1 MWAQDTTTWTLKE
14 ADVTQ
19 SDDMGRLLTEIDDY
33 IQNLFAPQD
42 EALEAA
48 VRESQRSG
56 LPEINVSPNEGKLLR
71 LLAAMTGA
79 RRILEIGTL
88 GGYSAIN
95 LARGMAEDGRLISL
109 EIDEHHAEVA
119 RQNVERAGLAER
131 VEIRVGDARE
141 ILARVAENDEGP
153 FDLIFID
160 ADKEGYPEYLDWALR
175 LSRPGSL
182 ILGDNTIWG
191 GTIIDPQDEST
202 RAIHQFNE
210 KIARDPRLSAIILPL
225 LRERVD
231 GLAIAWVRDL

>member
-1 MWAQDTTTWTLKE
+1 MAQDNGLG
-14 ADVTQ
+14 A
-19 SDDMGRLLTEIDDY
+19 LLARIDDY

-48 VRESQRSG
+48 VRESQRAG
-56 LPEINVSPNEGKLLR
+56 LPEIHVSPNEGKLLQ
-71 LLAAMTGA
+71 LLAEMTGA

-95 LARGMAEDGRLISL
+95 LARGMSEDGRLISL
-109 EIDEHHAEVA
+109 EIDERHAEVA

-141 ILARVAENDEGP
+141 LLAELAESDEGP
-153 FDLIFID
+153 FDLVFID
-160 ADKEGYPEYLDWALR
+160 ADKEGYPEYLEWALR
-175 LSRPGSL
+175 LSQPGSL

-191 GTIIDPQDEST
+191 GAIIDPQDDST
-202 RAIHQFNE
+202 RAIREFNE
-210 KIARDPRLSAIILPL
+210 KIAKDLRLSAIVLPL

-231 GLAIAWVRDL
+231 GLAIARVRGL

>member
-1 MWAQDTTTWTLKE
+1 VGTMLK
-14 ADVTQ
+14 Q
-19 SDDMGRLLTEIDDY
+19 IDDY
-33 IQNLFAPQD
+33 IQNQFAPQD

-48 VRESQRSG
+48 VRESQRAG
-56 LPEINVSPNEGKLLR
+56 LPEIHVSPNEGKLLR
-71 LLAAMTGA
+71 LLAETVGA
-79 RRILEIGTL
+79 RRILEIGAL

-141 ILARVAENDEGP
+141 LLAQLSEGDEGP
-153 FDLIFID
+153 FDLVFID
-160 ADKEGYPEYLDWALR
+160 ADKGGYPEYLEWALR

-191 GTIIDPQDEST
+191 GAIIDPQDDST
-202 RAIHQFNE
+202 RAINEFNE
-210 KIARDPRLSAIILPL
+210 RIARDPRLSAIILPL
-225 LRERVD
+225 MRESMVD
-231 GLAIAWVRDL
+231 GLAIARVRSL